1 MILEVGQPRPL
12 LARTRLNAPL
22 DRAIHRLAAPLCVL
36 SFVLVGFR
44 TSCAADDAENAARAV
59 QFVNSDGGDAVRR
72 CNGEHVQGFC
82 TADDARLGSNR
93 DKTRNI
99 DLASFLR
106 KTNLRPPFQFFV
118 LLPSSML

>member
-1 MILEVGQPRPL
+1 MIIQVGQLQPL
-12 LARTRLNAPL
+12 LARTRLNAPF

-59 QFVNSDGGDAVRR
+59 QLVNSDGGDAARR
-72 CNGEHVQGFC
+72 CASEHVQGVC

-99 DLASFLR
+99 DLASLLR
-106 KTNLRPPFQFFV
+106 KTNFRPP
-118 LLPSSML
+118 